1 MIDISY
7 CVYNLPLQGIVA
19 EMVHIKSQFIHM
31 LSFYKESF
39 FKKDFIFKCVCVG
52 GCVDGCVCTRMCTH
66 VVGC

>member
-7 CVYNLPLQGIVA
+7 CVYSLPLQGIVA

-31 LSFYKESF
+31 SFYKESF

-52 GCVDGCVCTRMCTH
+52 VGVYARACVHM
-66 VVGC
+66 